1 MSISARQVVLDR
13 RPVGSP
19 SANDFRVATV
29 ELGDLLEGQVMV
41 RNLWLSLDPY
51 MRLYMS
57 EQPGLHG
64 SAQLGAPMPGGAVG
78 EVIASCSPALPSGTF
93 VTSMAQGWR
102 DHYIAEAGQLQAV
115 GNSAVPIQRHLGA
128 YGLTGITAWGGI
140 NGVLKPQ
147 AGEII
152 FINGAAGAVGSIAV
166 QLARIAGARV
176 IACAGSD
183 EKGEWLTQTL
193 GAHYFINYRTED
205 VRTRLGELAPDGIE
219 MFFDNV
225 GGDQLE
231 VAIDAMRTKGRIAL
245 CGAIALYDGDNYRAG
260 PRNLF
265 GVIEKH
271 VSLTGFNAGFYFD
284 QAPQIIAEFVQLE
297 AQGVLICEE
306 TVIDGLDAMPQ
317 GFVDMLAGANKGKM
331 LVRL

>member
-1 MSISARQVVLDR
+1 MTVTDTPLDTEEQQVSNLVD
-13 RPVGSP
+13 
-19 SANDFRVATV
+19 A
-29 ELGDLLEGQVMV
+29 LLAEFPPK
-41 RNLWLSLDPY
+41 STD
-51 MRLYMS
+51 
-57 EQPGLHG
+57 
-64 SAQLGAPMPGGAVG
+64 
-78 EVIASCSPALPSGTF
+78 VIG
-93 VTSMAQGWR
+93 
-102 DHYIAEAGQLQAV
+102 
-115 GNSAVPIQRHLGA
+115 
-128 YGLTGITAWGGI
+128 
-140 NGVLKPQ
+140 
-147 AGEII
+147 
-152 FINGAAGAVGSIAV
+152 
-166 QLARIAGARV
+166 
-176 IACAGSD
+176 
-183 EKGEWLTQTL
+183 
-193 GAHYFINYRTED
+193 
-205 VRTRLGELAPDGIE
+205 